1 MMASL
6 PPVDA
11 HHAHRIHRPWRHGH
25 AHGSAPGAR
34 RPHALGLVRSDRNH
48 ATARAAGIR
57 VPAAAGDVFDA
68 CATIVLMLANDPAID
83 AVLSRN
89 GPAFAA
95 RVEGR
100 LVINMGTSSAEY
112 SRALGEQI
120 RAAGGRY
127 VEAPVSGSRLQAESA
142 QLVIMLAGDA
152 ADVAEASQLLAPL
165 GRQCVACGQVPAAL
179 RMKLAVNLYLITLV
193 TALGEAVRFAEVHG
207 IALECFAEVLNAGP
221 MASDVSRIKLDKM
234 IREDFAVQASI
245 TDVLKNSGLVAAAA
259 REAGMQAP
267 DRRQRCAVRPGTAD
281 GPGRPGHGGGTAGDP
296 GHPPATGGA

>member
-1 MMASL
+1 MPIGFIGLGVMGMPMA
-6 PPVDA
+6 A
-11 HHAHRIHRPWRHGH
+11 HLARAGH
-25 AHGSAPGAR
+25 MLWGWS
-34 RPHALGLVRSDRNH
+34 RSDRNH

-57 VPAAAGDVFDA
+57 VSAAAGDVFDA

-89 GPAFAA
+89 SPAFAA

-207 IALECFAEVLNAGP
+207 IALERFAEVLNAGP

-267 DRRQRCAVRPGTAD
+267 LIDASDALFARAQQMGLGGQDMAAVLQAIRGT
-281 GPGRPGHGGGTAGDP
+281 
-296 GHPPATGGA
+296 PPAAGGA